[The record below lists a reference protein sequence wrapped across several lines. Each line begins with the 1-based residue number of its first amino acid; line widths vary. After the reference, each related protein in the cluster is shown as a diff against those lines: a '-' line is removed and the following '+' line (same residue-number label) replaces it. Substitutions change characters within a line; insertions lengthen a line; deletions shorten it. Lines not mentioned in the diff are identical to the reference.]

1 MSIERLQKILSN
13 AGIASRRDAE
23 KMIVGSRVAVNG
35 KIENVLGS
43 RADPV
48 IDLITVDNIPI
59 SFQKYRYIALN
70 KPPGVLTSVR
80 DDRGRKTVLDL
91 LGKIDIKMHPVGRLD
106 LESEGLILLTNDG
119 QITNLLTHPKNRVEK
134 EYLVEIDRPLG
145 KVQRLR
151 LMRGIYEKDELLKAS
166 AIDRARDLSTSNS
179 EEDRWLLIT
188 LQEGKNREIRRMMG
202 VMQRKIQTLRRV
214 RIGFLNLGTL
224 KLGEFRDLSS
234 DEIATLYA
242 PFRGTENMR

>member
-1 MSIERLQKILSN
+1 MSTERLQKILSN

-23 KMIVGSRVAVNG
+23 KMIVGNRVAVNG
-35 KIENVLGS
+35 KIENILGS
-43 RADPV
+43 RANPV
-48 IDLITVDNIPI
+48 DDLITVDNIPI
-59 SFQKYRYIALN
+59 SFQKYRYVALN
-70 KPPGVLTSVR
+70 KPPGVLTSAR

-91 LGKIDIKMHPVGRLD
+91 LGKNDIKMHPVGRLD

-119 QITNLLTHPKNRVEK
+119 QLTNLLTHPKHRVEK

-151 LMRGIYEKDELLKAS
+151 LMRGIYEKGELLKAT
-166 AIDRARDLSTSNS
+166 AVERARESNTSDS

-202 VMQRKIQTLRRV
+202 EMKRRIQTLRRV
-214 RIGFLNLGTL
+214 RIGLLNLGTL
-224 KLGEFRDLSS
+224 KIGEFRNLSS

-242 PFRGTENMR
+242 PFKGTENMQ